1 MSKLSY
7 TYEGSLSKL
16 LDQTTL
22 LLSFTLEEMI
32 SLTDPAFTKRL
43 PSLVG
48 EIDKRMQEIE
58 IAESEVKLGELVGLK
73 DLLYKSDDL

>member
-1 MSKLSY
+1 MYK
-7 TYEGSLSKL
+7 GSLSKL
-16 LDQTTL
+16 LDQTIL
-22 LLSFTLEEMI
+22 LPSFILGEI
-32 SLTDPAFTKRL
+32 ILLIDPTFTKRL

-73 DLLYKSDDL
+73 DLLYKSNDL